1 MDKSRRNFMLATGA
15 AGLATVSGPSRAA
28 VPEDAQALVAQAQAT
43 VDAFARR
50 QDIDGFIAAVAQSRG
65 ILVFPR
71 IIKAGFV
78 LAGAGG
84 TGVLLVRDQK
94 TNNEWR
100 GPAFYT
106 LSTASL
112 GLQLGATWGD
122 LVVLINTQNALN
134 ALYNNPAALKFGG
147 EASFAFWNQGMNVG
161 ANGTTDYLAYST
173 DKGAFFGLAIDGSVL
188 AARQSL
194 NDAYY
199 GKPAT
204 PLAILFDPQVSSPAA
219 QGLQASVKRLRA
231 NGLSEWAR

>member
-15 AGLATVSGPSRAA
+15 AGLVIARRPARAA
-28 VPEDAQALVAQAQAT
+28 VPEDAQALVAQAEVT
-43 VDAFARR
+43 VD
-50 QDIDGFIAAVAQSRG
+50 VAQTG
-65 ILVFPR
+65 GVLIFPR

-84 TGVLLVRDQK
+84 TGVLLVRDPK

-106 LSTASL
+106 LSAASL
-112 GLQLGATWGD
+112 GLQLGASWAE
-122 LVVLINTQNALN
+122 LVVLVNTQNALN
-134 ALYNNPAALKFGG
+134 SLYNNPAMLKFGG
-147 EASFAFWNQGMNVG
+147 DASFAFWDKGMNVG
-161 ANGTTDYLAYST
+161 ATPTTDFLAYSN
-173 DKGAFFGLAIDGSVL
+173 DKGVAFFGLAVDGSVL
-188 AARQSL
+188 SARPPL
-194 NDAYY
+194 NEAYY

-204 PLAILFDPQVSSPAA
+204 ALSILFDPQVSTPAA

>member
-15 AGLATVSGPSRAA
+15 FGLAAANRPALAA
-28 VPEDAQALVAQAQAT
+28 VPEDAQALVLAAEAT
-43 VDAFARR
+43 VDAFTRR
-50 QDIDGFIAAVAQSRG
+50 QDIEGFVAAVAQTRG
-65 ILVFPR
+65 VLVFPR
-71 IIKAGFV
+71 IVKAGFV

-84 TGVLLVRDQK
+84 TGVLLVRDQR

-100 GPAFYT
+100 GPAFYN

-112 GLQLGATWGD
+112 GLQLGASWGD
-122 LVVLINTQNALN
+122 LIVLVNTQNALN

-147 EASFAFWNQGMNVG
+147 EASFAFWDKGMNAG
-161 ANGTTDYLAYST
+161 ASGTTDYLAYST

-188 AARQSL
+188 SARQSL

-199 GKPAT
+199 GKPAS
-204 PLAILFDPQVSSPAA
+204 PLTILFDPQVSNPAA
-219 QGLQASVKRLRA
+219 QTLQASVKRLRA